1 MSGMFKKLFEV
12 KPEVWAV
19 VAVIV
24 LISIIAGVILSKRK
38 DTISADS
45 ANNTRKVVYGGMCIA
60 LAFILSYIRLYRMP
74 QGGSITPGSMLPI
87 ILYSIIFGPVAG
99 ITAGVSYGFLQFLQ
113 DGGVIHWAQ
122 LFLDYPLAFGF
133 LGIAGMVPRNFN
145 IRTRIVAGTLLAVI
159 GRGAMHVL
167 SGAIFFAEYAG
178 DANPWIYSIIYN
190 GTFLSI
196 EAGLAI
202 VIAVML
208 SYTHV
213 YESIKQV

>member
-1 MSGMFKKLFEV
+1 MSGIFKKLFEV
-12 KPEVWAV
+12 KPEVWAI

-24 LISIIAGVILSKRK
+24 IISIIAGVILAKKKETLS
-38 DTISADS
+38 TDS
-45 ANNTRKVVYGGMCIA
+45 AYNTRKIVYGGMCIA

-113 DGGVIHWAQ
+113 DGGIVHWAQ

-133 LGIAGMVPRNFN
+133 LGIAGMIPRSFN
-145 IRTRIVAGTLLAVI
+145 IRTRIVAGTVLAVV
-159 GRGAMHVL
+159 GRGFMHVL

-178 DANPWIYSIIYN
+178 DANPWFYSIIYN
-190 GTFLSI
+190 GTFLSV
-196 EAGLAI
+196 ETVLAI
-202 VIAVML
+202 SIAIML

-213 YESIKQV
+213 YENIKQV

>member
-1 MSGMFKKLFEV
+1 MSNMFKKLFEV

-19 VAVIV
+19 VAVII
-24 LISIIAGVILSKRK
+24 LISIIAGIVLSKKK
-38 DTISADS
+38 DTISVDS
-45 ANNTRKVVYGGMCIA
+45 ANNTRKIVYGGMCVA
-60 LAFILSYIRLYRMP
+60 LAFILSYIRLFRMP

-99 ITAGVSYGFLQFLQ
+99 VTAGVSYGFLQFFQ
-113 DGGVIHWAQ
+113 DGGIVHWAQ

-133 LGIAGMVPRNFN
+133 LGIAGMIPRNMN

-159 GRGAMHVL
+159 GRGFMHVL
-167 SGAIFFAEYAG
+167 SGAIFFAEYAEG
-178 DANPWIYSIIYN
+178 ANPWVYSIIYN

-202 VIAVML
+202 TIAIML

-213 YESIKQV
+213 YESIRQI

>member
-1 MSGMFKKLFEV
+1 MSKMFVKLLEV
-12 KPEVWAV
+12 RMEVWIIIA
-19 VAVIV
+19 AVILV
-24 LISIIAGVILSKRK
+24 SIIGGVILSRK
-38 DTISADS
+38 KETLSKTT
-45 ANNTRKVVYGGMCIA
+45 ANQTRKIVYGGMCIA

-113 DGGVIHWAQ
+113 DGGIVHWAQ

-133 LGIAGMVPRNFN
+133 LGIAGIVPRNLN
-145 IRTRIVAGTLLAVI
+145 IRTRIITGTIIAVI
-159 GRGAMHVL
+159 GRGLMHVL
-167 SGAIFFAEYAG
+167 SGVIFFAEYAG

-190 GTFLSI
+190 GTFLGV
-196 EAGLAI
+196 EAVLAI

-213 YESIKQV
+213 YERIQQV